1 MEHMQAVEPTHSRPR
16 PSVDALV
23 REHFAPL
30 RLWLASRV
38 PRHDLDNASQ
48 EVWLRVSKHYDA
60 KFDGSNFRAWLFQ
73 IARNYLVDESR
84 RRRLTPVPDENEMV
98 RPDQRAREPYEILID
113 RERRCRLATC
123 IEKLK
128 EPRKAIV
135 KARAAGMGYD
145 DFVATLSLSSEQASQ
160 HFFAAK
166 KILRVCMESSR
177 VEAV

>member
-1 MEHMQAVEPTHSRPR
+1 MEQIQAVARPHSPPR

-23 REHFAPL
+23 VEHSQPL

-38 PRHDLDNASQ
+38 PRNDLDNASQ
-48 EVWLRVSKHYDA
+48 EVWLRVSKHYDDR
-60 KFDGSNFRAWLFQ
+60 FDGGNFRAWLFQ

-84 RRRLTPVPDENEMV
+84 RRRLMPVPDETEMV

-113 RERRCRLATC
+113 REHRSRLAAC
-123 IEKLK
+123 IERLG

-135 KARAAGMGYD
+135 KARAAGLDYD
-145 DFVATLSLSSEQASQ
+145 EFVAEMNLSNQQASQ

-166 KILRVCMESSR
+166 KLLRACLESSTA
-177 VEAV
+177 EAV